1 MFCLDLLSETLH
13 SLLQIPVPTNP
24 NDPAPEKSGDAL
36 AVLQNTFKGTQ
47 ILVSFNPLLPLG
59 SFDDDN

>member
-1 MFCLDLLSETLH
+1 MFYPDSLTETLH

-36 AVLQNTFKGTQ
+36 AVLQMTFKGTR
-47 ILVSFNPLLPLG
+47 ILVSLNPLLRPWYL
-59 SFDDDN
+59 